1 MSIRDKFSSQKNIEN
16 DQYQRDIVDT
26 FDDFQQAIISERK
39 IIGRVISFLQG
50 NQSSSKGIYLWGNVG
65 RGKTFLMDM
74 FYETLSIFEKDRRHF
89 HRLMEEIHGGIKRF
103 KDHQDPITKV
113 AESMSKKYRV
123 ICIDE
128 FYVEDIAD
136 ATIMTRLIESLL
148 HHDIKL
154 VMTSNC
160 MPDDLYKN
168 GLQRDLFVPAI
179 NKIKENLQVIHIG
192 NGQDFRLSSAKKD
205 IEHISIHEDKSM
217 VVLAKYL
224 GLYNNELETNKS
236 AITIRN
242 REIEC
247 IVKTNR
253 LVWFE
258 FDAICGKERSVK
270 DYIDI
275 SDQFET
281 VVITAVPIFTSTS
294 ENEARRFIALIDE
307 LYDQNINLFM
317 TAFGHYQ
324 DLYQGNKLQSEFTRT
339 TSRLIEMSK
348 KD

>member
-1 MSIRDKFSSQKNIEN
+1 MSIRDKFSSHKNIEP

-26 FDDFQQAIISERK
+26 FDNFQQTIINERK
-39 IIGRVISFLQG
+39 VVGKVISFLQG
-50 NQSSSKGIYLWGNVG
+50 SHSSSKGIYLWGNVG
-65 RGKTFLMDM
+65 RGKTFLMDL
-74 FYETLSIFEKDRRHF
+74 FYETLSITEKDRRHF

-103 KDHQDPITKV
+103 KDHQDPINKV

-123 ICIDE
+123 LCIDE

-136 ATIMTRLIESLL
+136 ATIMARLIESLL

-168 GLQRDLFVPAI
+168 GLQRDLFIPAI

-192 NGQDFRLSSAKKD
+192 NGKDFRRSSVNKD
-205 IEHISIHEDKSM
+205 IERISIHDDKSI
-217 VVLAKYL
+217 VGLAKFL
-224 GLYNNELETNKS
+224 GFYDNDLETKKS
-236 AITIRN
+236 VISIRN

-247 IVKTNR
+247 IVKTNQ

-258 FDAICGKERSVK
+258 FDSICGKQRSVK

-281 VVITAVPIFTSTS
+281 VVITGVPIFTSTS

-317 TAFGHYQ
+317 TAFGHYR

>member
-1 MSIRDKFSSQKNIEN
+1 MSIRDKFSSHKNIEP

-26 FDDFQQAIISERK
+26 FDNFQQTIINERK
-39 IIGRVISFLQG
+39 VVGKVISFLQG
-50 NQSSSKGIYLWGNVG
+50 SQPSSKGIYLWGNVG
-65 RGKTFLMDM
+65 RGKTFLMDL
-74 FYETLSIFEKDRRHF
+74 FFETLSITEKDRRHF
-89 HRLMEEIHGGIKRF
+89 HRLMEEIHCGIKRF
-103 KDHQDPITKV
+103 KDHQDPINKV
-113 AESMSKKYRV
+113 AESMSKKYNV
-123 ICIDE
+123 LCIDE

-136 ATIMTRLIESLL
+136 ATIMARLIESLL

-168 GLQRDLFVPAI
+168 GLQRDLFIPAI

-192 NGQDFRLSSAKKD
+192 NGKDFRRSSANKD
-205 IEHISIHEDKSM
+205 IERISIHDDKSI
-217 VVLAKYL
+217 VGLAKFL
-224 GLYNNELETNKS
+224 GFYDNELETKKS
-236 AITIRN
+236 VISIRN

-247 IVKTNR
+247 IVKTNQ

-258 FDAICGKERSVK
+258 FDSICGKQRSVK

-281 VVITAVPIFTSTS
+281 VVITGVPIFTSTS

-317 TAFGHYQ
+317 TAFGHYR

>member
-1 MSIRDKFSSQKNIEN
+1 MSIRDKFSSQKNIEP
-16 DQYQRDIVDT
+16 DQYQRVIVDT
-26 FDDFQQAIISERK
+26 LNDFQQAVINERK
-39 IIGRVISFLQG
+39 IVGKVISFLKDS
-50 NQSSSKGIYLWGNVG
+50 QSSSKGIYLWGNVG
-65 RGKTFLMDM
+65 RGKTFLMDL
-74 FYETLSIFEKDRRHF
+74 FYETLSIIEKDRRHF

-103 KDHQDPITKV
+103 KDHQDPINKV
-113 AESMSKKYRV
+113 AKSMSKKYRV
-123 ICIDE
+123 LCIDE

-136 ATIMTRLIESLL
+136 ATIMARLIESLL
-148 HHDIKL
+148 DHDIKL

-160 MPDDLYKN
+160 MPGDLYKN
-168 GLQRDLFVPAI
+168 GLQRDLFIPAI
-179 NKIKENLQVIHIG
+179 NEINENLQVIHIG
-192 NGQDFRLSSAKKD
+192 NGKDFRRSSTNND
-205 IEHISIHEDKSM
+205 IERVSIHDDKSM
-217 VVLAKYL
+217 VRLAKYL
-224 GLYNNELETNKS
+224 GFYDNELEMKDS
-236 AITIRN
+236 VITIRN

-247 IVKTNR
+247 IVKTNQ

-258 FDAICGKERSVK
+258 FDAICGQQRSVK

-307 LYDQNINLFM
+307 LYDQNIKLFM
-317 TAFGHYQ
+317 TALGDYL
-324 DLYQGNKLQSEFTRT
+324 DLYKGNKLQSEFMRT

>member
-1 MSIRDKFSSQKNIEN
+1 MSIRDKFSSHKNIEP

-26 FDDFQQAIISERK
+26 FDNFQQTIINERK
-39 IIGRVISFLQG
+39 VVGKVISFLQG
-50 NQSSSKGIYLWGNVG
+50 SHSSSKGIYLWGNVG
-65 RGKTFLMDM
+65 RGKTFLMDL
-74 FYETLSIFEKDRRHF
+74 FFETLSITEKDRRHF

-103 KDHQDPITKV
+103 KDHQDPINKV

-123 ICIDE
+123 LCIDE

-136 ATIMTRLIESLL
+136 ATIMARLIESLL

-168 GLQRDLFVPAI
+168 GLQRDLFIPAI

-192 NGQDFRLSSAKKD
+192 NGKDFRRSSVNKD
-205 IEHISIHEDKSM
+205 IERISIHDDKSI
-217 VVLAKYL
+217 VGLAKFL
-224 GLYNNELETNKS
+224 GFYDNDLETKKS
-236 AITIRN
+236 VISIRN

-247 IVKTNR
+247 IVKTNQ

-258 FDAICGKERSVK
+258 FDSICGKQRSVK

-281 VVITAVPIFTSTS
+281 VVITGVPIFTSTS

-317 TAFGHYQ
+317 TAFGHYR

>member
-1 MSIRDKFSSQKNIEN
+1 MSIRDKFSSQKNIEP

-26 FDDFQQAIISERK
+26 LDDLQQAVINERK
-39 IIGRVISFLQG
+39 IVGKVISFLKDS
-50 NQSSSKGIYLWGNVG
+50 QSSSKGIYLWGNVG
-65 RGKTFLMDM
+65 RGKTFLMDL
-74 FYETLSIFEKDRRHF
+74 FYETLSIIEKDRRHF

-103 KDHQDPITKV
+103 KDHQDPINKV
-113 AESMSKKYRV
+113 AELMSKKYRV
-123 ICIDE
+123 LCIDE

-136 ATIMTRLIESLL
+136 ATIMARLIESLL
-148 HHDIKL
+148 DHDIKL

-160 MPDDLYKN
+160 MPDELYKN
-168 GLQRDLFVPAI
+168 GLQRDLFIPAI
-179 NKIKENLQVIHIG
+179 NKINENLQVIHIG
-192 NGQDFRLSSAKKD
+192 DGKDFRRSSTNND
-205 IEHISIHEDKSM
+205 IERISIHDDKSM
-217 VVLAKYL
+217 VRLAKYL
-224 GLYNNELETNKS
+224 GFYDNELEMKDS
-236 AITIRN
+236 VITIRN

-247 IVKTNR
+247 IVKTNQ

-258 FDAICGKERSVK
+258 FDAICGQQRSVK

-281 VVITAVPIFTSTS
+281 IVITAVPIFTSTS

-307 LYDQNINLFM
+307 LYDQNIKLFM
-317 TAFGHYQ
+317 TAYAHYQ

>member
-1 MSIRDKFSSQKNIEN
+1 MSIRDKFSSHKNIEP

-26 FDDFQQAIISERK
+26 FDNFQQTIINERK
-39 IIGRVISFLQG
+39 VVGKVISFLQG
-50 NQSSSKGIYLWGNVG
+50 SHSSSKGIYLWGNVG
-65 RGKTFLMDM
+65 RGKTFLMDL
-74 FYETLSIFEKDRRHF
+74 FFETLSITEKDRKHF
-89 HRLMEEIHGGIKRF
+89 HRLMEEIHSGIKCF
-103 KDHQDPITKV
+103 KDHQDPINKV

-123 ICIDE
+123 LCIDE

-136 ATIMTRLIESLL
+136 ATIMARLIESLL

-168 GLQRDLFVPAI
+168 GLQRDLFIPAI

-192 NGQDFRLSSAKKD
+192 NGKDFRRSSVNKD
-205 IEHISIHEDKSM
+205 IERISIHDDKSI
-217 VVLAKYL
+217 VGLAKFL
-224 GLYNNELETNKS
+224 GFYDNELETKKS
-236 AITIRN
+236 VISIRN

-247 IVKTNR
+247 IVKTNQ

-258 FDAICGKERSVK
+258 FDSICGKQRSVK

-281 VVITAVPIFTSTS
+281 VVITGVPIFTSTS

-317 TAFGHYQ
+317 TAFGHYR

>member
-1 MSIRDKFSSQKNIEN
+1 MSIRDKFSSYKNIEP

-26 FDDFQQAIISERK
+26 FDNFQQTIINERK
-39 IIGRVISFLQG
+39 IVCKVISFLQG
-50 NQSSSKGIYLWGNVG
+50 SHSSSKGIYLWGNVG
-65 RGKTFLMDM
+65 RGKTFLMDL
-74 FYETLSIFEKDRRHF
+74 FYETLSITEKDRRHF

-103 KDHQDPITKV
+103 KDHQDPINKV
-113 AESMSKKYRV
+113 AESMSKKYR
-123 ICIDE
+123 ILCIDE

-136 ATIMTRLIESLL
+136 ATIMARLIESLL

-160 MPDDLYKN
+160 IPDDLYKN
-168 GLQRDLFVPAI
+168 GLQRDLFIPAL
-179 NKIKENLQVIHIG
+179 NKIKENLHVIHIG
-192 NGQDFRLSSAKKD
+192 NGQDFRRSSANKD
-205 IEHISIHEDKSM
+205 IEHISIHDDKSM
-217 VVLAKYL
+217 VRLAKYL
-224 GLYNNELETNKS
+224 GFYDNELKTKKS
-236 AITIRN
+236 VISIRN

-247 IVKTNR
+247 IVKTNQ

-258 FDAICGKERSVK
+258 FDAICGKQRSVK

-281 VVITAVPIFTSTS
+281 VVITGVPIFTSTS

-317 TAFGHYQ
+317 TVFGHYQ
-324 DLYQGNKLQSEFTRT
+324 DLYQGNKLRSEFTRT

>member
-1 MSIRDKFSSQKNIEN
+1 MSIRDKFSSHKNIEP

-26 FDDFQQAIISERK
+26 FDNFQQMIINERK
-39 IIGRVISFLQG
+39 VVGKVISFLQG
-50 NQSSSKGIYLWGNVG
+50 SHSSSKGIYLWGNVG
-65 RGKTFLMDM
+65 RGKTFLMDL
-74 FYETLSIFEKDRRHF
+74 FFETLSITEKDRTHF

-103 KDHQDPITKV
+103 KDHQDPINKV

-123 ICIDE
+123 LCIDE

-136 ATIMTRLIESLL
+136 ATIMARLIESLL

-168 GLQRDLFVPAI
+168 GLQRDLFIPAL
-179 NKIKENLQVIHIG
+179 NKIKGNLQVIHIG
-192 NGQDFRLSSAKKD
+192 NGQDFRRSSANKD
-205 IEHISIHEDKSM
+205 IERISIHDDKSM
-217 VVLAKYL
+217 VGLAKYL
-224 GLYNNELETNKS
+224 GFYDNELKTKKS
-236 AITIRN
+236 VISIRN
-242 REIEC
+242 RDIEC
-247 IVKTNR
+247 IAKTNQ

-258 FDAICGKERSVK
+258 FDAICGKKRSVK

-281 VVITAVPIFTSTS
+281 VVITGVPIFTSTF

>member
-1 MSIRDKFSSQKNIEN
+1 MSIRDKFSSHKNIEP

-26 FDDFQQAIISERK
+26 FDNFQQTIINERK
-39 IIGRVISFLQG
+39 VVGKVISFLQG
-50 NQSSSKGIYLWGNVG
+50 SHSSSKGIYLWGNVG
-65 RGKTFLMDM
+65 RGKTFLMDL
-74 FYETLSIFEKDRRHF
+74 FYETLPITEKDRRHF
-89 HRLMEEIHGGIKRF
+89 HRLMEEIHDGIKRF
-103 KDHQDPITKV
+103 KEHQDPINKV

-123 ICIDE
+123 LCIDE

-136 ATIMTRLIESLL
+136 ATIMARLIESLL

-160 MPDDLYKN
+160 MPNDLYKN
-168 GLQRDLFVPAI
+168 GLQRDLFIPAL

-192 NGQDFRLSSAKKD
+192 NGQDFRRSSANKD
-205 IEHISIHEDKSM
+205 IERISIHDDKSI
-217 VVLAKYL
+217 VGLAKFL
-224 GLYNNELETNKS
+224 GFYDNELETKKS
-236 AITIRN
+236 VINIRN

-247 IVKTNR
+247 IVKTNQ

-258 FDAICGKERSVK
+258 FDSICGKQRSVK

-281 VVITAVPIFTSTS
+281 VVITGVPIFTSTS

-317 TAFGHYQ
+317 TVFGHYQ
-324 DLYQGNKLQSEFTRT
+324 DLYQGNKLRSEFTRT

>member
-1 MSIRDKFSSQKNIEN
+1 MSIRDKFSSHKNIEP

-26 FDDFQQAIISERK
+26 FDNFQQTIINERK
-39 IIGRVISFLQG
+39 VVGKVISFLQG
-50 NQSSSKGIYLWGNVG
+50 SHSSSKGIYLWGNVG
-65 RGKTFLMDM
+65 RGKTFLMDL
-74 FYETLSIFEKDRRHF
+74 FYETLSITEKDRRHF

-103 KDHQDPITKV
+103 KDHQDPINKV

-123 ICIDE
+123 LCIDE

-136 ATIMTRLIESLL
+136 ATIMARLIESLL

-168 GLQRDLFVPAI
+168 GLQRDLFIPAI

-192 NGQDFRLSSAKKD
+192 NGKDFRRSSVNKD
-205 IEHISIHEDKSM
+205 IERISIHDDKSI
-217 VVLAKYL
+217 VGLAKFL
-224 GLYNNELETNKS
+224 GFYDNDLETKKS
-236 AITIRN
+236 VISIRN

-247 IVKTNR
+247 IVKTNQ

-258 FDAICGKERSVK
+258 FDSICGKQRSVK

-281 VVITAVPIFTSTS
+281 VVITGVPIFTSTS

-317 TAFGHYQ
+317 TAFVHYQ

>member
-1 MSIRDKFSSQKNIEN
+1 MSIRDKFSSQKNIEP

-26 FDDFQQAIISERK
+26 LDDFQQAVINERK
-39 IIGRVISFLQG
+39 IVGKVISFLKDS
-50 NQSSSKGIYLWGNVG
+50 QSSSKGIYLWGNVG
-65 RGKTFLMDM
+65 RGKTFLMDL
-74 FYETLSIFEKDRRHF
+74 FYETLSIIEKDRRHF

-103 KDHQDPITKV
+103 KDHQDPINKV

-123 ICIDE
+123 LCIDE

-136 ATIMTRLIESLL
+136 ATIMARLIESLL
-148 HHDIKL
+148 DHDIKL

-160 MPDDLYKN
+160 MPDELYKN
-168 GLQRDLFVPAI
+168 GLQRDLFIPAI
-179 NKIKENLQVIHIG
+179 NKINENLQVIHIG
-192 NGQDFRLSSAKKD
+192 DGKDFRRSSTNND
-205 IEHISIHEDKSM
+205 IERISIHDDKSM
-217 VVLAKYL
+217 VRLAKYL
-224 GLYNNELETNKS
+224 GFYDNELEMKDS
-236 AITIRN
+236 VITIRN

-247 IVKTNR
+247 IVKTNQ

-258 FDAICGKERSVK
+258 FDAICGQQRSVK

-307 LYDQNINLFM
+307 LYDQNIKLFM
-317 TAFGHYQ
+317 TSLGDYL
-324 DLYQGNKLQSEFTRT
+324 DLYKGNKLQSEFTRT